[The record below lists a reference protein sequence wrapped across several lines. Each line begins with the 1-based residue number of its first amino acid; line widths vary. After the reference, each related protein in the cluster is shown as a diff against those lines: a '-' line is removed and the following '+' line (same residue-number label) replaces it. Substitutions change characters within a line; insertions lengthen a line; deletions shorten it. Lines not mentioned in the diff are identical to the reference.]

1 MYQQIKIGN
10 MDEQI
15 HSINN
20 MDEQIHIQ
28 WKMLTNKYIY
38 FMKNINK

>member
-28 WKMLTNKYIY
+28 WKMEQTNIYILW
-38 FMKNINK
+38 KI

>member
-28 WKMLTNKYIY
+28 WKMEQTNIYIL
-38 FMKNINK
+38 